1 MGLEGWTSL
10 SHWNTGGP
18 SSCCEELLFFLPSC
32 EHSAHETWH
41 SYRCYLLLHNDQV
54 SLRQTW
60 RMGKTLI
67 EFLAE
72 ILIFLDIFVLKI
84 IDLNANTSICW
95 IERQVTFRIM
105 KLGHC
110 VIVDDSDNY
119 VMFHE
124 LNVRIKNK
132 KN

>member
-1 MGLEGWTSL
+1 
-10 SHWNTGGP
+10 
-18 SSCCEELLFFLPSC
+18 
-32 EHSAHETWH
+32 
-41 SYRCYLLLHNDQV
+41 
-54 SLRQTW
+54 
-60 RMGKTLI
+60 MGKTLI